1 MVVLHRSA
9 VAALALLAT
18 STALASDPS
27 PWSATHGAA
36 IRLLPGAQ
44 GEGGAWRAGIEIR
57 LDPGWKTYWRTPG
70 DSGLPPVFDWSRSA
84 NVADVVVLWP
94 APERFADG
102 AGESVGYVGDVV
114 LPLKVVPRDTKKPVE
129 LSLSIQYGA
138 CKDICVPA
146 RGEATLALDASSP
159 IAPSAL
165 SLLEEAERS
174 VPRRRE
180 LGAEGPL
187 SVLEVVPD
195 LARKPPSLAVD
206 VRAGPDAILL
216 VEGAADWYLPQ
227 PQPEGSAAGGTRR
240 FTLALEGLPKSA
252 KLAGVELRLT
262 LVGAAGAVETTYT
275 LP

>member
-18 STALASDPS
+18 STALASSPALASDPS

-102 AGESVGYVGDVV
+102 AGG
-114 LPLKVVPRDTKKPVE
+114 
-129 LSLSIQYGA
+129 
-138 CKDICVPA
+138 
-146 RGEATLALDASSP
+146 
-159 IAPSAL
+159 
-165 SLLEEAERS
+165 
-174 VPRRRE
+174 
-180 LGAEGPL
+180 
-187 SVLEVVPD
+187 
-195 LARKPPSLAVD
+195 
-206 VRAGPDAILL
+206 
-216 VEGAADWYLPQ
+216 
-227 PQPEGSAAGGTRR
+227 
-240 FTLALEGLPKSA
+240 
-252 KLAGVELRLT
+252 
-262 LVGAAGAVETTYT
+262 T
-275 LP
+275 LPRIRH

>member
-9 VAALALLAT
+9 VAALVLLAT
-18 STALASDPS
+18 SPALASDPS

-84 NVADVVVLWP
+84 NVSDVAVLWP

-102 AGESVGYVGDVV
+102 AGDSVGYVGDVV
-114 LPLKVVPRDTKKPVE
+114 LPLKVVPRDATKPVE
-129 LSLSIQYGA
+129 LSLAMQYGA

-146 RGEATLALDASSP
+146 TGKATLALDASSP
-159 IAPSAL
+159 APRSVL

-174 VPRRRE
+174 VPRPRK
-180 LGAEGPL
+180 LGDEGPL

-195 LARKPPSLAVD
+195 LTAKPPSLLVD
-206 VRAGPDAILL
+206 VRADPEAILL
-216 VEGAADWYLPQ
+216 VEGAEDWYLPQ
-227 PQPEGSAAGGTRR
+227 PRPEGSAAGGNRR
-240 FTLALEGLPKSA
+240 FTVALEGLPKGA
-252 KLAGVELRLT
+252 KLGGAELRLT